1 VRGLADD
8 HRREELA
15 AEPRA
20 AAGGDALLDD
30 RDLDRGVLG
39 ELVGA
44 REARGAGADDDDVAL
59 GVVVEVLDVERGVFW
74 RKRRRRRKEMS
85 AREWRRKNP

>member
-30 RDLDRGVLG
+30 GDLDRGVLG
-39 ELVGA
+39 QLVRA

-59 GVVVEVLDVERGVFW
+59 GVVVEVLLEFEFFRCFFYF
-74 RKRRRRRKEMS
+74 
-85 AREWRRKNP
+85 